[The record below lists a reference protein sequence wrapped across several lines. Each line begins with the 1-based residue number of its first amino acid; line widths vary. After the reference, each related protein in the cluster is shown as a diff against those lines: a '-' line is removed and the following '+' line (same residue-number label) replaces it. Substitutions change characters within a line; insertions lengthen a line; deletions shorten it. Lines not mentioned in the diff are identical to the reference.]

1 VNEVSKNK
9 FADRLATLIDGCISN
24 HFVKKGKNPGASTRQ
39 RFRAIGIEKLS
50 VYWPDE
56 AAALKQFLDWQSAT
70 MAGTAITATGRIPNR
85 DVPAEHQAGLEIYG
99 MVNGRLASRGRFRSR
114 GVEGFHNTRKKG
126 KATVVEIPVEG
137 SDRRQRYANAVSAGW
152 VPPDGVVSM
161 LMGINVRS
169 IERWRDELGSEWEF
183 TRFDWGWITSERPKV
198 DVAKLQDLVRGLSPE
213 DLQALHE
220 LLTEQQG

>member
-1 VNEVSKNK
+1 
-9 FADRLATLIDGCISN
+9 
-24 HFVKKGKNPGASTRQ
+24 
-39 RFRAIGIEKLS
+39 
-50 VYWPDE
+50 
-56 AAALKQFLDWQSAT
+56 
-70 MAGTAITATGRIPNR
+70 
-85 DVPAEHQAGLEIYG
+85 
-99 MVNGRLASRGRFRSR
+99 
-114 GVEGFHNTRKKG
+114 
-126 KATVVEIPVEG
+126 
-137 SDRRQRYANAVSAGW
+137 
-152 VPPDGVVSM
+152 M